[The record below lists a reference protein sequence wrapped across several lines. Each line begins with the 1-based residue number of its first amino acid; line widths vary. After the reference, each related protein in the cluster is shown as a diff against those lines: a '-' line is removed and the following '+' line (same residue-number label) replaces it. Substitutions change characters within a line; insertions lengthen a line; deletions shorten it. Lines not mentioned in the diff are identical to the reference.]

1 MTVSLP
7 CLAADVTATV
17 IVDKDVC
24 WTFVGRLLI
33 RAFSFG
39 GNKLSYK
46 FFQKNHIVLYTSVD
60 DLSRGCK
67 PTMNT
72 FPTLRIP
79 LATTFL
85 SPEPAVSWS
94 RGLETRGSTCSLQ
107 IKPSGSGDENVATN

>member
-7 CLAADVTATV
+7 RLAADVTATV
-17 IVDKDVC
+17 LVDKDKSVFLRWELTLC
-24 WTFVGRLLI
+24 
-33 RAFSFG
+33 
-39 GNKLSYK
+39 SYK
-46 FFQKNHIVLYTSVD
+46 FFEKNCIVLYTSVD
-60 DLSRGCK
+60 PLLRGCK

-94 RGLETRGSTCSLQ
+94 RGLETRGSTGSLL
-107 IKPSGSGDENVATN
+107 IKLSGSRDENVATN

>member
-7 CLAADVTATV
+7 CLAADVTVTV
-17 IVDKDVC
+17 IVDKDKSIFLRWEQTLC
-24 WTFVGRLLI
+24 
-33 RAFSFG
+33 
-39 GNKLSYK
+39 SYK
-46 FFQKNHIVLYTSVD
+46 FFEKNYIVLYTSVD
-60 DLSRGCK
+60 ALSRGCK
-67 PTMNT
+67 PTINT

-107 IKPSGSGDENVATN
+107 IKLSGSGDENVATN